1 MIKLLKTVRHNKTLM
16 KNSLMSSKIKQYLAH
31 CEDNIINLSES
42 SENSVQ
48 ISDIEESNF
57 DES

>member
-1 MIKLLKTVRHNKTLM
+1 M
-16 KNSLMSSKIKQYLAH
+16 KNSLMSAKIKQYLAH

-42 SENSVQ
+42 SDASVQ
-48 ISDIEESNF
+48 ISELDEAPL